1 MTIREKFINCT
12 VLTIAHRLNTI
23 MDADLV
29 MVMDAGRLMVHITQ
43 TNSFDSDF
51 EFFFCHRSSKSRL
64 YCWKILKAC
73 FVFWLSRRGLNVH
86 PN

>member
-1 MTIREKFINCT
+1 MTIREKFKNCT

-51 EFFFCHRSSKSRL
+51 EFFFV
-64 YCWKILKAC
+64 IG
-73 FVFWLSRRGLNVH
+73 VRRAGCIVGKF
-86 PN
+86 